1 MEWAKQKFTA
11 SVKPKASRAKN
22 IVAYCLY
29 GKQTPEEQQKVFQKT
44 PDVQKVIFSTDIAE
58 TSITIDGVK
67 FIVDSGLTKNL
78 VFDSARNITSLK
90 VNFG

>member
-1 MEWAKQKFTA
+1 MFE
-11 SVKPKASRAKN
+11 
-22 IVAYCLY
+22 
-29 GKQTPEEQQKVFQKT
+29 KT

-78 VFDSARNITSLK
+78 VFDSVRNISSLK
-90 VNFG
+90 VYKTEKVIGQ

>member
-1 MEWAKQKFTA
+1 MFE
-11 SVKPKASRAKN
+11 
-22 IVAYCLY
+22 
-29 GKQTPEEQQKVFQKT
+29 KT

-78 VFDSARNITSLK
+78 VFDSVRNISSLK
-90 VNFG
+90 VCKTEKVIGQ

>member
-1 MEWAKQKFTA
+1 
-11 SVKPKASRAKN
+11 
-22 IVAYCLY
+22 LY
-29 GKQTPEEQQKVFQKT
+29 GKQTPEEQQLVFQKT

-58 TSITIDGVK
+58 TSVTIDGVK

-90 VNFG
+90 VWKIILLSQLSNALTFDDL

>member
-1 MEWAKQKFTA
+1 M
-11 SVKPKASRAKN
+11 SIIRPGPSRAKR

-29 GKQTPEEQQKVFQKT
+29 GKQTPEEQQKVFVTT
-44 PDVQKVIFSTDIAE
+44 PDIQKVIFSTDIAE

-90 VNFG
+90 VILYLSI